1 MGSSCGWERKPKALD
16 CDVRGGCMGRWRG
29 GSTLSRLQYLSL
41 WHKLPDW
48 PFWAT
53 CGCEC
58 RDWRKLSNGF
68 VAPPFFSMPYDQNCL
83 ICISGHTTVHI
94 HATWYEIIPLL
105 VNKVIF
111 IKVIT
116 EMRGIIHCLKHEI
129 IKLGTN
135 GNMRKHKHVKRMY
148 TVALILLLC
157 TNDHCGER

>member
-48 PFWAT
+48 PFWAA

-94 HATWYEIIPLL
+94 HATWYEIIPLML
-105 VNKVIF
+105 KAWNHKIGH
-111 IKVIT
+111 KW
-116 EMRGIIHCLKHEI
+116 KHEETQTC
-129 IKLGTN
+129 L
-135 GNMRKHKHVKRMY
+135 MYVHRCVDFAFVHKWSLRWKIRMW
-148 TVALILLLC
+148 
-157 TNDHCGER
+157 GMPS